1 MNDVLLMTPG
11 PTEVHEEVRKA
22 LSQKFLTPDIDQSI
36 FDFYRNTCC
45 KIKELLKT
53 KNDVLILCGEGIL
66 GLEAACA
73 SLIEPGDKVLCLDN
87 GIFGR
92 GFANFAQIYGADVQ
106 ILEFDY
112 RKDIDAE
119 VLEKFLK
126 KNNNFKLAT
135 LVHCETPSGITNKV
149 DIICPI
155 LKKHGILTVV
165 DSVSAIGGEQL
176 LADEWCMDVVLGASQ
191 KCLSAPPGLTFM
203 SISQEAWRIINNR
216 KSPIKSFY
224 CNISNWQSWYE
235 KKWFPYTQ
243 PANDIAGFETAVQ
256 RIVSEKHNIERHSK
270 LADLVRKTISISGLC
285 LYPLQ
290 GFSNT
295 VSTVYI
301 PQGINFDEL
310 YGELLYN
317 HKVMIGSNFGFLKD
331 ITFRI
336 GHMGENCREEKLYV
350 LFKSLD
356 AALRKFG
363 AKIKEPMHKIYTDLC

>member
-22 LSQKFLTPDIDQSI
+22 LSQKFLNPDIDQSF
-36 FDFYRNTCC
+36 FDFYRITCC

-191 KCLSAPPGLTFM
+191 KCLSAPPGLKPRRM
-203 SISQEAWRIINNR
+203 
-216 KSPIKSFY
+216 
-224 CNISNWQSWYE
+224 
-235 KKWFPYTQ
+235 
-243 PANDIAGFETAVQ
+243 AN
-256 RIVSEKHNIERHSK
+256 H
-270 LADLVRKTISISGLC
+270 
-285 LYPLQ
+285 
-290 GFSNT
+290 
-295 VSTVYI
+295 
-301 PQGINFDEL
+301 
-310 YGELLYN
+310 
-317 HKVMIGSNFGFLKD
+317 
-331 ITFRI
+331 
-336 GHMGENCREEKLYV
+336 
-350 LFKSLD
+350 
-356 AALRKFG
+356 
-363 AKIKEPMHKIYTDLC
+363 